1 VNKAISADEQLNI
14 LSRGVDSIYSLDDLK
29 NKINRSLKDKK
40 PLRVK
45 LGLDPTAP
53 DIHLGHTVVLRKMRQ
68 FQDLGHQAVL
78 IIGDATAR
86 IGDPTGKST
95 TRPVL
100 TDDEIKKN
108 LDTYLDQ
115 VKEILDLDK
124 VEVVFNSNFFSDMKF
139 DDLMKL
145 AGKITVARLL
155 ERDDFQKRY
164 KSGTPISLHEFFYPL
179 MQGWDS
185 VMVKSDIEL
194 GGTDQTFNNLV
205 GRDLQRGEGQESQ
218 VVIVM
223 PILPGLDGV
232 QKMSKSLGNYIG
244 VKDSPKDMFGK
255 VMSIPDN
262 LMKDYFILLTDI
274 EDSEIDKVLSGNP
287 REAKGILG
295 REIVTLYYSKE
306 KAVEADEEFKRVFAE
321 KKLPHDIPE
330 IKIDPSELED
340 GAIWICK
347 LMVLC
352 KHAGSTSEARR
363 LVQGGAVSI
372 EGEKISDPKQ
382 QVKPQSGQVLKSGKR
397 RYASITLK

>member
-1 VNKAISADEQLNI
+1 VNKVISADDQLSI

-29 NKINRSLKDKK
+29 NKINSSIKESK

-86 IGDPTGKST
+86 IGDPTGKSS

-100 TDDEIKKN
+100 TDEEIKKN

-124 VEVVFNSNFFSDMKF
+124 VEVVFNSNFFSEMKF

-145 AGKITVARLL
+145 AGKITVARLM

-205 GRDLQRGEGQESQ
+205 GRDLQRSEGQEAQ

-232 QKMSKSLGNYIG
+232 QKMSKSLDNYIG

-274 EDSEIDKVLSGNP
+274 DNSEIDDILAGNP
-287 REAKGILG
+287 REAKGRLG
-295 REIVTLYYSKE
+295 REIVALYYDKE
-306 KAVEADEEFKRVFAE
+306 KAVEADEEFKRVFAD
-321 KKLPHDIPE
+321 KKLPDDIPE
-330 IKIDPSELED
+330 IKIEQPELED

-352 KHAGSTSEARR
+352 KHAQSTSEARR
-363 LVQGGAVSI
+363 LVKGGAVSI

-382 QVKPQSGQVLKSGKR
+382 QVKPESGQVLKSGKR
-397 RYASITLK
+397 RFATLKL